1 MKKLLLLF
9 ALFTGLAALAQVNQ
23 SDTKGLNQ
31 GKWVKKYESGK
42 KRYEGYFKNNIPV
55 GTFIYYFER
64 EGGIMSEIA
73 YRGETGVG
81 FAKAYHTNGIIQA
94 EGLYKNQFRDS
105 TWRYY
110 DKQGTLTQSEEYAA
124 GVLQGAQVT
133 YYESGK
139 LAEKKIF
146 ENGAQEG
153 VWLRKWE
160 DGKLRTKGLYENDKL
175 NGECTYYD
183 EVGKLLAKGSYKNDK
198 KHGAWYYFEKNKV
211 ILKEEYR
218 YGQLESETT
227 YDAEGKE

>member
-1 MKKLLLLF
+1 M
-9 ALFTGLAALAQVNQ
+9 
-23 SDTKGLNQ
+23 
-31 GKWVKKYESGK
+31 
-42 KRYEGYFKNNIPV
+42 
-55 GTFIYYFER
+55 
-64 EGGIMSEIA
+64 
-73 YRGETGVG
+73 
-81 FAKAYHTNGIIQA
+81 
-94 EGLYKNQFRDS
+94 
-105 TWRYY
+105 
-110 DKQGTLTQSEEYAA
+110 
-124 GVLQGAQVT
+124 
-133 YYESGK
+133 
-139 LAEKKIF
+139 AEKKTF
-146 ENGAQEG
+146 KNGGQEG